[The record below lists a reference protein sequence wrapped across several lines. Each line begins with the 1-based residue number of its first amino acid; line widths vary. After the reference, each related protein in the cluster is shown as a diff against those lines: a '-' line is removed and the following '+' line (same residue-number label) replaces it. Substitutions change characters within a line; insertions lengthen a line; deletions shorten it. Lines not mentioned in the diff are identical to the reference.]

1 MARTRPTVG
10 RTPLPG
16 AAQPRAPVRGTPL
29 LSAEGAAIVA
39 GGGTFVLVVVIALPV
54 FWGASLPI
62 AGPGSLG
69 QFVAIAAGVIGVLVY
84 IAGRLWPR
92 DGFRPFRTAAG
103 TDGRAQHVSPVDVFD
118 TIAIA
123 VAHGV
128 VALLGWLA
136 LGAVLANGFQDA
148 TVYFLSAAALA
159 AVACA
164 VTAYVVFL
172 SSVQMDLMRLSTV
185 LAAFVIVG
193 ILTSMLSAPDPHWWM
208 LHLSALGMSSSVSSL
223 SFNLTLIVAGVIVTA
238 LARYATD
245 VRRLAPESTGTA
257 TGQDGARRRRWALLR
272 VRVALIL
279 IGVLLAGVGVF
290 PLNVSAVLH
299 NVSAVGMVL
308 TFSLVVF
315 WVRAALPQAPA
326 SFFILGYVF
335 FATIVVMLLFYV
347 VGYYV
352 LTATELV
359 AGVVVFSWLIV
370 YLRVSGAATPAPA
383 TPAPAT
389 TPTGPATPAG

>member
-1 MARTRPTVG
+1 MASTGVGTR
-10 RTPLPG
+10 
-16 AAQPRAPVRGTPL
+16 RAPL

-39 GGGTFVLVVVIALPV
+39 GGGAFVLALVVALPL
-54 FWGASLPI
+54 FWGASLAI
-62 AGPGSLG
+62 AGPDSLG
-69 QFVAIAAGVIGVLVY
+69 QFVAIAAGVIAALAYV
-84 IAGRLWPR
+84 AGRLWTREGP
-92 DGFRPFRTAAG
+92 RPFRAPAAASTEGDRAGRATAA
-103 TDGRAQHVSPVDVFD
+103 DVFD
-118 TIAIA
+118 TIVIA
-123 VAHGV
+123 LAHGV
-128 VALLGWLA
+128 IALLGWLA
-136 LGAVLANGFQDA
+136 LSAVLDNGFQDA

-164 VTAYVVFL
+164 VTAYIVFL

-185 LAAFVIVG
+185 LAVFVIVG
-193 ILTSMLSAPDPHWWM
+193 ILTAMLSAPDPHWWM
-208 LHLSALGMSSSVSSL
+208 LHLSALGMSSSVSSF
-223 SFNLTLIVAGVIVTA
+223 SFNLTLIIAGVIVTA

-245 VRRLAPESTGTA
+245 TRGLVAPADDRPE
-257 TGQDGARRRRWALLR
+257 ARRSRAALIR

-279 IGVLLAGVGVF
+279 IGVLLAGVGLF

-326 SFFILGYVF
+326 SFFVLGYVF

-370 YLRVSGAATPAPA
+370 YLRVSGAATGAPRA
-383 TPAPAT
+383 EPV
-389 TPTGPATPAG
+389 TGAGAATPAG

>member
-1 MARTRPTVG
+1 MTRIGPT
-10 RTPLPG
+10 T
-16 AAQPRAPVRGTPL
+16 RGTPL

-39 GGGTFVLVVVIALPV
+39 GGAAFLLIAVVALPF
-54 FWGASLPI
+54 FWGRSLPI
-62 AGPGSLG
+62 DGPDSLG
-69 QFVAIAAGVIGVLVY
+69 QFAAIAAGTIGILAY
-84 IAGRLWPR
+84 PAGRLWTR
-92 DGFRPFRTAAG
+92 GGLRPFRSPTGDATA
-103 TDGRAQHVSPVDVFD
+103 RVFPVDVFD

-128 VALLGWLA
+128 IALLGWLV
-136 LGAVLANGFQDA
+136 LGAILANGFQDA
-148 TVYFLSAAALA
+148 TVYFLSAAVLA
-159 AVACA
+159 AVVCA
-164 VTAYVVFL
+164 VTGYVVFL

-193 ILTSMLSAPDPHWWM
+193 ILTAMLSAPDPHWWM
-208 LHLSALGMSSSVSSL
+208 LHLSALGMTDSVSSL

-245 VRRLAPESTGTA
+245 VRSLAPAASDRPE
-257 TGQDGARRRRWALLR
+257 DARRRSSLIR
-272 VRVALIL
+272 VRVCLIL
-279 IGVLLAGVGVF
+279 IGVLLAGVGLF
-290 PLNVSAVLH
+290 PLNESAVLH

-308 TFSLVVF
+308 TFSLLVF

-326 SFFILGYVF
+326 SFFVLGYVF
-335 FATIVVMLLFYV
+335 FAAIVVMLVFYV

-370 YLRVSGAATPAPA
+370 YLRVSGAASGRAEPLTNARSSSPAA
-383 TPAPAT
+383 
-389 TPTGPATPAG
+389 